1 MTRKKTKDEFVQE
14 AKEIHG
20 DTYDYSKVKYV
31 NSHTKIIIICKE
43 HGEFE
48 KKPLK
53 FLYAKQGCPK
63 CSKNYIPNTSEW
75 IQKAKEKHGDTYDYS
90 KVEYV
95 HSKKNVI
102 IICKEHGEFQQIPSN
117 HLRGAGCPICSK
129 SYGTKEY
136 IKEAKVKHGD
146 KYDYSKVEYV
156 HSQTKIIIICKEH
169 GEFEQTPSSHLQGRG
184 CPTCALIIRA
194 NSCKKSIEEFIEK
207 AKEIHN
213 DKYDYQKVDY
223 VDNRTNV
230 IIICKEHGEFQQ
242 KPNNHLNGNGCL
254 ECGRINSKNKQTITN
269 EEFIKKAKEKHGD
282 KYDYS
287 KVEYVNDK
295 THIIII
301 CKEHGEFQQIPSN
314 HLNDNNCPKCA
325 INNRKLSKEEFIE
338 KAKEIHNDKYDYQK
352 VDYVDNRTNVIIIC
366 KEHGEFQ
373 QRPNSH
379 LNRSGCRKCGIIR
392 RANIKTITNEEFIEK
407 AKNIHGDKYDY
418 SKVKYVKSIK
428 NVTIICKKHGE
439 FQQRPSTHLRRAGCP
454 KCSYHRYY
462 SNKQLKVLNLLS
474 SYYNI
479 NIQHAENEGE
489 YIISNSK
496 YKADGYCKETNT
508 IYEYHGDYWHGNPK
522 IYNEYDINEVTGKT
536 YGELYNNTIIK
547 EKFIKEQ
554 GYNLVVIWENDFDNL
569 VNIVKNIQ
577 KKWRNYKKAYIYEI

>member
-102 IICKEHGEFQQIPSN
+102 IICKEHGEFQQRPSN

-156 HSQTKIIIICKEH
+156 YSQTKIIIICKEH

-194 NSCKKSIEEFIEK
+194 NSCKKSI
-207 AKEIHN
+207 
-213 DKYDYQKVDY
+213 
-223 VDNRTNV
+223 
-230 IIICKEHGEFQQ
+230 
-242 KPNNHLNGNGCL
+242 
-254 ECGRINSKNKQTITN
+254 
-269 EEFIKKAKEKHGD
+269 
-282 KYDYS
+282 
-287 KVEYVNDK
+287 
-295 THIIII
+295 
-301 CKEHGEFQQIPSN
+301 
-314 HLNDNNCPKCA
+314 
-325 INNRKLSKEEFIE
+325 EEFIE

-439 FQQRPSTHLRRAGCP
+439 FQQIPSNHLRGAGCP

>member
-20 DTYDYSKVKYV
+20 DKYDYSKVKYI
-31 NSHTKIIIICKE
+31 NSNTNIIIICKE

-48 KKPLK
+48 QKPSKHL
-53 FLYAKQGCPK
+53 QGNGCSK

-75 IQKAKEKHGDTYDYS
+75 IQEAKKIHGDKYDYS

-95 HSKKNVI
+95 NSKKNVI
-102 IICKEHGEFQQIPSN
+102 IICKEHGEFKQIPNN
-117 HLRGAGCPICSK
+117 HLRGAGCSICSK

-136 IKEAKVKHGD
+136 IKEAKKLHGD

-169 GEFEQTPSSHLQGRG
+169 GEFKQTPSSHLQGRG
-184 CPTCALIIRA
+184 CPKCALIIRA
-194 NSCKKSIEEFIEK
+194 NIKTSTTEEFIEK

-213 DKYDYQKVDY
+213 NKYDYQKVHY
-223 VDNRTNV
+223 IDNKTNV
-230 IIICKEHGEFQQ
+230 TIICKEHGEFQQ
-242 KPNNHLNGNGCL
+242 IPHNHLNGSGCI
-254 ECGRINSKNKQTITN
+254 ECGRINSKDKQTITKQ
-269 EEFIKKAKEKHGD
+269 EFIEKAKEIHGD
-282 KYDYS
+282 NYDYS
-287 KVEYVNDK
+287 KINYINHK
-295 THIIII
+295 TNIIII

-314 HLNDNNCPKCA
+314 HLNGNDCPKCA
-325 INNRKLSKEEFIE
+325 INKRTSTTEEFIE
-338 KAKEIHNDKYDYQK
+338 KAKEIHGDKYNYQK
-352 VDYVDNRTNVIIIC
+352 VHYINHKTNIIIIC

-373 QRPNSH
+373 QTPNSH
-379 LNRSGCRKCGIIR
+379 LNGSGCLECGIIR
-392 RANIKTITNEEFIEK
+392 RANIKTSTTEKFIEK
-407 AKNIHGDKYDY
+407 AKNIHGDNYDY
-418 SKVKYVKSIK
+418 QKVDYINSKT
-428 NVTIICKKHGE
+428 NVTIICIKHSE
-439 FQQRPSTHLRRAGCP
+439 FQQRPSSHLRGAGCP

-462 SNKQLKVLNLLS
+462 SNKQLKILNLLS

-489 YIISNSK
+489 YTISNSK

-508 IYEYHGDYWHGNPK
+508 IYEYHGNYWHGNPK

-536 YGELYNNTIIK
+536 YGELYNNTIKK

-554 GYNLVVIWENDFDNL
+554 GYNLVVIWERDFDNL
-569 VNIVKNIQ
+569 INIVKNIQ
-577 KKWRNYKKAYIYEI
+577 KKWRNYKNSTYL